1 MKKTLLSTLSAVFVI
16 ALIVFMTSCNQGGGS
31 NDPTNPIVPGIAQNV
46 NQALP
51 ASVLAYF
58 DAHNVTVNGGLDTPI
73 MNSSPDFCGGPGDN
87 GNPPPPDGGGPK
99 GGGPDGSGSDGTG
112 TVGSGPDCTGHN
124 PPPPPHGGVGQP
136 IDNHGG
142 FEFLRIMWQLKLT
155 KDQFPVVQKVM
166 WNYQQCV
173 QTVLAK
179 TYAARKEIMYAA
191 QQQQKV
197 IMDTYKAALK
207 AAGKDKAAIQA
218 ARKAAM
224 DAMKALNDDTKTKL
238 DALIDKGA
246 LCDCWNTMI
255 TDFEAALTP
264 EQLTLFQTWLAKQK
278 TPCASTVGS

>member
-16 ALIVFMTSCNQGGGS
+16 ALIVFMTSCKQDGGS

-51 ASVLAYF
+51 AAVLPYF
-58 DAHNVTVNGGLDTPI
+58 DAHNVTVNGTLDTPI

-87 GNPPPPDGGGPK
+87 GNPPPN
-99 GGGPDGSGSDGTG
+99 GGGPDGSG
-112 TVGSGPDCTGHN
+112 TVGSGSGCTGHN
-124 PPPPPHGGVGQP
+124 PPPPPPQGGVGQP

-142 FEFLRIMWQLKLT
+142 FEFMRIMMQLKLT
-155 KDQFPVVQKVM
+155 KAQFPIVQKVM

-179 TYAARKEIMYAA
+179 TFAARKEIMYAA
-191 QQQQKV
+191 QQQQKA

-207 AAGKDKAAIQA
+207 AAGSDKTAIQA

-224 DAMKALNDDTKTKL
+224 DSMKALNDDTKTKL
-238 DALIDKGA
+238 DALIDKTA
-246 LCDCWNTMI
+246 LCDCWTKMI

-264 EQLTLFQTWLAKQK
+264 DQLTLFQTWLAKQT
-278 TPCASTVGS
+278 TPCSTTTTGN